1 MLASGTPF
9 FQEFHCVLQD
19 DALGLLIKPMND
31 IPVVRGLKPGA
42 DGMPGAAERAGVTV
56 GSILVAVNGRETLR
70 EGFKATM
77 LAAKTASRPVT
88 LGFRRLHAVT
98 EPVPDQGPRPARRYW
113 QGYLFARFAAA
124 RSWTGRFYVLRED
137 GELRA
142 YPGKD
147 LVDGG
152 HVEDLRVVH
161 APLRASAE
169 DVAAAARTV
178 GDLGDDGRGSLD
190 PRAFAAPVVDG
201 DVGATRDGPSDAT
214 RWAFFRGE
222 TPEAR
227 LDWIAA
233 LTTLAV
239 AFEEKGDDDGSSAD
253 AGATTVAVGLASA
266 KREVARQGY
275 LWVKAVKGD
284 EEDDEETRGVGEL
297 VAAATAAATLEVSQ
311 RLAPWRRRWF
321 VLSEAGELLWYVSP
335 PADDGE
341 VPTGRFASLED
352 ATVALAAVADRA
364 TLEGVDPSE
373 AAHRRRR
380 FEFSVRE
387 ARGERRTVKLT
398 ALSAHEGKQWVA
410 ALEAAAALKVE
421 PLPVVDDG
429 GDDDAAGPTTEEPC
443 DEEPVEKPRPP
454 SRSPSVP
461 AAKEPAREKPREVS
475 DEKDREA
482 RLIALSANPGVVLKL
497 PEAAYGLLVPRGSGG
512 GGVDRGAFTA
522 LAGQRLVPLCDC
534 YVADLVYD
542 ALLASQAAGGARD
555 SPQTVAQNTGLTKV
569 LSLGKT
575 ESPRGDVDE
584 DFLGKNLL
592 GKIGGLKA
600 YTSAKKGLTRA
611 AADAGAVVSELL
623 YEAQAKGLKSSRDA
637 AAKRASANV
646 QTSRRAAEPIQGT
659 SSLLGYDA
667 FRRYCD
673 GARES
678 FGAVP
683 GVERDAW
690 DDLRV
695 KLGLDKYEMLA
706 LREDYATDVLDEGEC
721 FLEAPDPNDA
731 YLSPVAGE
739 PKRLEREGSKGAHRG
754 GVLYLTNRHLL
765 LHRPQDATVRLI
777 PLDFVE
783 AASPAERGEAAF
795 VLKKAEVHTIRLGA
809 KSKDEEEPEDTLSPL
824 GAYPGGGRIFGNDST
839 FHQPLLS
846 LEALRE
852 ADGPPLPEAKRHE
865 ADADGSDVEDAVA
878 LGLEDRPRKARRRP
892 SSNGH
897 PDDEGQRYECA
908 RVSEYAVHLPRLRRD
923 RRKRDREHLWL
934 ESVVELVAAVRFD
947 RAVAARDG
955 AALRDYAPPGFVLAP
970 AYSFDAA
977 LLVRDD
983 ASRFPSQGPLF
994 ETRRR
999 PGGLW
1004 AAANV
1009 LRRAAL
1015 LKACRRLP
1023 KGLAFF
1029 SAARRE
1035 REPSKPLADYLVG
1048 EGVFR
1053 RRDASVD
1060 DGFCARME
1068 DRSWLRGLLV
1078 FAARSD
1084 DLDRRWAKETRSFAP
1099 ARFRDEWHVF
1109 WAHVDPIWDG
1119 FYDTAVS
1126 LRRWDWPAVSGGLCG
1141 GLLLVAYA
1149 DALAWL
1155 PCLLALA
1162 YAAFVVFY
1170 GAAVEAERGKR
1181 RAHKRRVGVDRREA
1195 RGAGK
1200 DDEPGV
1206 IANLA
1211 RRLSLPSTP
1220 AKPGGSLPPEAP
1232 ADDGLSG
1239 DQPSA
1244 DRSPA
1249 KSQLQHLAH
1258 EFGVFGQLR
1267 ELRQGL
1273 GKAQA
1278 KLHEYN
1284 TYLLQCRALHRWA
1297 DPDRTWLFV
1306 AGLLLFALA
1315 AAVLPLNYLFASFV
1329 LYFFSPPLFKTRGVS
1344 RATQDEY
1351 FEHMPVLSRTHGNVH
1366 VAALRKR
1373 ADHRPHASPL
1383 LRALRRRGG
1392 K

>member
-56 GSILVAVNGRETLR
+56 RSILVAVNGRETLR

-77 LAAKTASRPVT
+77 LAAKTASRP
-88 LGFRRLHAVT
+88 
-98 EPVPDQGPRPARRYW
+98 
-113 QGYLFARFAAA
+113 
-124 RSWTGRFYVLRED
+124 
-137 GELRA
+137 
-142 YPGKD
+142 
-147 LVDGG
+147 
-152 HVEDLRVVH
+152 
-161 APLRASAE
+161 
-169 DVAAAARTV
+169 
-178 GDLGDDGRGSLD
+178 
-190 PRAFAAPVVDG
+190 
-201 DVGATRDGPSDAT
+201 
-214 RWAFFRGE
+214 
-222 TPEAR
+222 
-227 LDWIAA
+227 
-233 LTTLAV
+233 
-239 AFEEKGDDDGSSAD
+239 
-253 AGATTVAVGLASA
+253 
-266 KREVARQGY
+266 
-275 LWVKAVKGD
+275 
-284 EEDDEETRGVGEL
+284 
-297 VAAATAAATLEVSQ
+297 
-311 RLAPWRRRWF
+311 
-321 VLSEAGELLWYVSP
+321 
-335 PADDGE
+335 
-341 VPTGRFASLED
+341 
-352 ATVALAAVADRA
+352 A

-398 ALSAHEGKQWVA
+398 ALSAHEGKHGQ
-410 ALEAAAALKVE
+410 ERRGK
-421 PLPVVDDG
+421 
-429 GDDDAAGPTTEEPC
+429 
-443 DEEPVEKPRPP
+443 
-454 SRSPSVP
+454 
-461 AAKEPAREKPREVS
+461 REVS

-512 GGVDRGAFTA
+512 GGVDRGVH
-522 LAGQRLVPLCDC
+522 G
-534 YVADLVYD
+534 
-542 ALLASQAAGGARD
+542 AS
-555 SPQTVAQNTGLTKV
+555 
-569 LSLGKT
+569 
-575 ESPRGDVDE
+575 
-584 DFLGKNLL
+584 
-592 GKIGGLKA
+592 
-600 YTSAKKGLTRA
+600 
-611 AADAGAVVSELL
+611 
-623 YEAQAKGLKSSRDA
+623 
-637 AAKRASANV
+637 RASG
-646 QTSRRAAEPIQGT
+646 SCRSAAEPIQGT

-683 GVERDAW
+683 GVER
-690 DDLRV
+690 
-695 KLGLDKYEMLA
+695 G
-706 LREDYATDVLDEGEC
+706 
-721 FLEAPDPNDA
+721 
-731 YLSPVAGE
+731 
-739 PKRLEREGSKGAHRG
+739 
-754 GVLYLTNRHLL
+754 
-765 LHRPQDATVRLI
+765 DATVRLI

-783 AASPAERGEAAF
+783 SASPAERGEAAF

-809 KSKDEEEPEDTLSPL
+809 
-824 GAYPGGGRIFGNDST
+824 NT

-852 ADGPPLPEAKRHE
+852 ADGPPLPEARRHE
-865 ADADGSDVEDAVA
+865 AGAGGSGVEDAVA
-878 LGLEDRPRKARRRP
+878 GLGGPAAEGAAAAVV
-892 SSNGH
+892 NGH

-908 RVSEYAVHLPRLRRD
+908 RASVRR
-923 RRKRDREHLWL
+923 
-934 ESVVELVAAVRFD
+934 
-947 RAVAARDG
+947 
-955 AALRDYAPPGFVLAP
+955 
-970 AYSFDAA
+970 
-977 LLVRDD
+977 
-983 ASRFPSQGPLF
+983 PLF
-994 ETRRR
+994 EARRR

-1029 SAARRE
+1029 SAARRV

-1048 EGVFR
+1048 E
-1053 RRDASVD
+1053 ASSC
-1060 DGFCARME
+1060 GATRAWTTAAARAW
-1068 DRSWLRGLLV
+1068 RTGPGCGAARLRG
-1078 FAARSD
+1078 ASG
-1084 DLDRRWAKETRSFAP
+1084 DLDRRWAKEVRSFAP

-1126 LRRWDWPAVSGGLCG
+1126 LRRWDWPAASGGLCG

-1170 GAAVEAERGKR
+1170 GAAVEAEQGKR
-1181 RAHKRRVGVDRREA
+1181 RAHKRRASASTGARPGRRQGRRA
-1195 RGAGK
+1195 
-1200 DDEPGV
+1200 GV

-1232 ADDGLSG
+1232 ADDGLLG
-1239 DQPSA
+1239 DQPSV

-1306 AGLLLFALA
+1306 AGLLLFAVT
-1315 AAVLPLNYLFASFV
+1315 AAVLPLNWR
-1329 LYFFSPPLFKTRGVS
+1329 SPCSCSTS
-1344 RATQDEY
+1344 RR
-1351 FEHMPVLSRTHGNVH
+1351 PSSRR
-1366 VAALRKR
+1366 AACE
-1373 ADHRPHASPL
+1373 
-1383 LRALRRRGG
+1383 RRRTGASSTC
-1392 K
+1392 

>member
-9 FQEFHCVLQD
+9 FQEFHRVLQD
-19 DALGLLIKPMND
+19 DALGLLIKPMN
-31 IPVVRGLKPGA
+31 IPV
-42 DGMPGAAERAGVTV
+42 
-56 GSILVAVNGRETLR
+56 
-70 EGFKATM
+70 
-77 LAAKTASRPVT
+77 
-88 LGFRRLHAVT
+88 
-98 EPVPDQGPRPARRYW
+98 
-113 QGYLFARFAAA
+113 GYLFARFAAA
-124 RSWTGRFYVLRED
+124 RSWTGRLRPPRRR
-137 GELRA
+137 GGPTRQG
-142 YPGKD
+142 P
-147 LVDGG
+147 VDGG

-178 GDLGDDGRGSLD
+178 GDGDDAATGPAG
-190 PRAFAAPVVDG
+190 AAAPAADG
-201 DVGATRDGPSDAT
+201 DAGAARDGPSDAT

-233 LTTLAV
+233 LTTLA
-239 AFEEKGDDDGSSAD
+239 AAREKGDDDG
-253 AGATTVAVGLASA
+253 
-266 KREVARQGY
+266 Q
-275 LWVKAVKGD
+275 
-284 EEDDEETRGVGEL
+284 L
-297 VAAATAAATLEVSQ
+297 VAAATPGDAEVSQ

-341 VPTGRFASLED
+341 VPTGRFAARGRRRSRRCR
-352 ATVALAAVADRA
+352 DRA
-364 TLEGVDPSE
+364 TLEGVDLSE

-410 ALEAAAALKVE
+410 KAAASLKVE

-454 SRSPSVP
+454 SRSPSERP
-461 AAKEPAREKPREVS
+461 RRSRARSR
-475 DEKDREA
+475 RRTA
-482 RLIALSANPGVVLKL
+482 RRGSSRCRRTRASCLL
-497 PEAAYGLLVPRGSGG
+497 PEAAYGLLVP
-512 GGVDRGAFTA
+512 GAAAAAAWTA
-522 LAGQRLVPLCDC
+522 ARSRRPGQRLVPLCDC
-534 YVADLVYD
+534 AADLVYD

-623 YEAQAKGLKSSRDA
+623 YEAQAK
-637 AAKRASANV
+637 
-646 QTSRRAAEPIQGT
+646 AE
-659 SSLLGYDA
+659 
-667 FRRYCD
+667 
-673 GARES
+673 
-678 FGAVP
+678 
-683 GVERDAW
+683 
-690 DDLRV
+690 
-695 KLGLDKYEMLA
+695 
-706 LREDYATDVLDEGEC
+706 
-721 FLEAPDPNDA
+721 
-731 YLSPVAGE
+731 
-739 PKRLEREGSKGAHRG
+739 
-754 GVLYLTNRHLL
+754 
-765 LHRPQDATVRLI
+765 DATVRLI

-783 AASPAERGEAAF
+783 SASPAERGEAAF

-852 ADGPPLPEAKRHE
+852 ADGPPLPEARRHE

-908 RVSEYAVHLPRLRRD
+908 RVRVRRVPTALRRD

-934 ESVVELVAAVRFD
+934 ESVVELVAA
-947 RAVAARDG
+947 
-955 AALRDYAPPGFVLAP
+955 PPA
-970 AYSFDAA
+970 
-977 LLVRDD
+977 
-983 ASRFPSQGPLF
+983 
-994 ETRRR
+994 
-999 PGGLW
+999 
-1004 AAANV
+1004 
-1009 LRRAAL
+1009 
-1015 LKACRRLP
+1015 
-1023 KGLAFF
+1023 
-1029 SAARRE
+1029 
-1035 REPSKPLADYLVG
+1035 LADYLVG
-1048 EGVFR
+1048 EGVFL

-1060 DGFCARME
+1060 DGCCARME

-1084 DLDRRWAKETRSFAP
+1084 DLDRRWAKEVRSFAP

-1126 LRRWDWPAVSGGLCG
+1126 LRRWDRPAASGGLCG
-1141 GLLLVAYA
+1141 ACCSPRTLTRWPGSACWPWPTRPSSSSTA
-1149 DALAWL
+1149 RPSRRSGQAPGAQAALA
-1155 PCLLALA
+1155 PT
-1162 YAAFVVFY
+1162 
-1170 GAAVEAERGKR
+1170 GARPGR
-1181 RAHKRRVGVDRREA
+1181 R
-1195 RGAGK
+1195 K
-1200 DDEPGV
+1200 DDEPGA

-1232 ADDGLSG
+1232 ADDGLLG
-1239 DQPSA
+1239 DQPSV
-1244 DRSPA
+1244 DRSPMVA
-1249 KSQLQHLAH
+1249 AATSRTK
-1258 EFGVFGQLR
+1258 FGVFGQLR

-1306 AGLLLFALA
+1306 AGLLLFAVT
-1315 AAVLPLNYLFASFV
+1315 AAVLPLNYLFALFV

-1344 RATQDEY
+1344 RATHEY
-1351 FEHMPVLSRTHGNVH
+1351 FATCPC
-1366 VAALRKR
+1366 
-1373 ADHRPHASPL
+1373 
-1383 LRALRRRGG
+1383 
-1392 K
+1392 

>member
-1 MLASGTPF
+1 SDSLFRNTLIRWQGGSDARCGDTGGILYESLNLLTAVTYRGSHMPEEALWAAAKDRLSALIEAGDVRGALALVRKLLRPRAVQHANAGAKGELPDDLQEHYDSFAVRRKRSRDDEAVKEAFIDSFESLVLLVNADGEGRQQFLRATLWPAESRMIDGKRGCNRALVAGGNNWNCLVVDKDGSLCLANQTKAAKEKHRLAMDPTAHARRDAFKETDASRVEVYEMTGDELALEYHARGATKSTTYANSNLLKRELAERLWALRREMRGEAPAPFPFADKFEAAHARRVAFEETDASRVEVYEMTGDELAREYNARGATKATTHSGTNLTKLELAERLWALRREMRGEAPAPFPFADEVHQFFGGDPTAHASRARREAFEETDASRVEVYEMTGDELVREYHARGATKATKFCNIRLSKRELAECLWALRREMRGEAPAPFPFADKFEAAHARRVGFEETVASRVEVYEMTPDELVREYHARGATKATTYSNCSKLLKLQLAERLWALRREMRGEAPAPFPHTKTTMLASGTPF

-98 EPVPDQGPRPARRYW
+98 EPVPEQGPRPARRYW

-201 DVGATRDGPSDAT
+201 DVGAARDGPSDAT

-421 PLPVVDDG
+421 PLPIVDDG
-429 GDDDAAGPTTEEPC
+429 GDDDAAGPATEEPC

-461 AAKEPAREKPREVS
+461 AAREPAREKPREVS

-646 QTSRRAAEPIQGT
+646 QTSRRAADCAAEPIQGT
-659 SSLLGYDA
+659 CSASVSL
-667 FRRYCD
+667 
-673 GARES
+673 
-678 FGAVP
+678 
-683 GVERDAW
+683 
-690 DDLRV
+690 
-695 KLGLDKYEMLA
+695 KHM
-706 LREDYATDVLDEGEC
+706 
-721 FLEAPDPNDA
+721 
-731 YLSPVAGE
+731 
-739 PKRLEREGSKGAHRG
+739 
-754 GVLYLTNRHLL
+754 
-765 LHRPQDATVRLI
+765 
-777 PLDFVE
+777 
-783 AASPAERGEAAF
+783 
-795 VLKKAEVHTIRLGA
+795 
-809 KSKDEEEPEDTLSPL
+809 
-824 GAYPGGGRIFGNDST
+824 
-839 FHQPLLS
+839 
-846 LEALRE
+846 
-852 ADGPPLPEAKRHE
+852 
-865 ADADGSDVEDAVA
+865 
-878 LGLEDRPRKARRRP
+878 RRR
-892 SSNGH
+892 
-897 PDDEGQRYECA
+897 Q
-908 RVSEYAVHLPRLRRD
+908 
-923 RRKRDREHLWL
+923 
-934 ESVVELVAAVRFD
+934 
-947 RAVAARDG
+947 
-955 AALRDYAPPGFVLAP
+955 
-970 AYSFDAA
+970 
-977 LLVRDD
+977 
-983 ASRFPSQGPLF
+983 
-994 ETRRR
+994 
-999 PGGLW
+999 
-1004 AAANV
+1004 
-1009 LRRAAL
+1009 
-1015 LKACRRLP
+1015 
-1023 KGLAFF
+1023 
-1029 SAARRE
+1029 
-1035 REPSKPLADYLVG
+1035 
-1048 EGVFR
+1048 
-1053 RRDASVD
+1053 
-1060 DGFCARME
+1060 
-1068 DRSWLRGLLV
+1068 
-1078 FAARSD
+1078 
-1084 DLDRRWAKETRSFAP
+1084 
-1099 ARFRDEWHVF
+1099 
-1109 WAHVDPIWDG
+1109 
-1119 FYDTAVS
+1119 
-1126 LRRWDWPAVSGGLCG
+1126 
-1141 GLLLVAYA
+1141 
-1149 DALAWL
+1149 
-1155 PCLLALA
+1155 
-1162 YAAFVVFY
+1162 
-1170 GAAVEAERGKR
+1170 
-1181 RAHKRRVGVDRREA
+1181 
-1195 RGAGK
+1195 
-1200 DDEPGV
+1200 
-1206 IANLA
+1206 
-1211 RRLSLPSTP
+1211 
-1220 AKPGGSLPPEAP
+1220 
-1232 ADDGLSG
+1232 
-1239 DQPSA
+1239 
-1244 DRSPA
+1244 
-1249 KSQLQHLAH
+1249 
-1258 EFGVFGQLR
+1258 
-1267 ELRQGL
+1267 
-1273 GKAQA
+1273 
-1278 KLHEYN
+1278 
-1284 TYLLQCRALHRWA
+1284 
-1297 DPDRTWLFV
+1297 
-1306 AGLLLFALA
+1306 
-1315 AAVLPLNYLFASFV
+1315 
-1329 LYFFSPPLFKTRGVS
+1329 
-1344 RATQDEY
+1344 
-1351 FEHMPVLSRTHGNVH
+1351 
-1366 VAALRKR
+1366 
-1373 ADHRPHASPL
+1373 
-1383 LRALRRRGG
+1383 
-1392 K
+1392 

>member
-77 LAAKTASRPVT
+77 LAAKTASRP
-88 LGFRRLHAVT
+88 
-98 EPVPDQGPRPARRYW
+98 RPWASGASTR
-113 QGYLFARFAAA
+113 
-124 RSWTGRFYVLRED
+124 WTGRFYVLRED

-190 PRAFAAPVVDG
+190 PLLAAPAADG
-201 DVGATRDGPSDAT
+201 DAGAARDGPSDAT

-233 LTTLAV
+233 LTTLA
-239 AFEEKGDDDGSSAD
+239 AASRRR
-253 AGATTVAVGLASA
+253 ATTTGL
-266 KREVARQGY
+266 G
-275 LWVKAVKGD
+275 
-284 EEDDEETRGVGEL
+284 
-297 VAAATAAATLEVSQ
+297 
-311 RLAPWRRRWF
+311 RR
-321 VLSEAGELLWYVSP
+321 AG
-335 PADDGE
+335 
-341 VPTGRFASLED
+341 R
-352 ATVALAAVADRA
+352 
-364 TLEGVDPSE
+364 
-373 AAHRRRR
+373 
-380 FEFSVRE
+380 
-387 ARGERRTVKLT
+387 
-398 ALSAHEGKQWVA
+398 
-410 ALEAAAALKVE
+410 ALKVE

-454 SRSPSVP
+454 SRSPSERP
-461 AAKEPAREKPREVS
+461 TEKPREVS

-731 YLSPVAGE
+731 YVSPVAGE
-739 PKRLEREGSKGAHRG
+739 PKRPEREGSKGAHRG

-783 AASPAERGEAAF
+783 SASPAERGEAAF

-846 LEALRE
+846 LGRRE
-852 ADGPPLPEAKRHE
+852 ADGPPLPEARRHE
-865 ADADGSDVEDAVA
+865 ADADGPT
-878 LGLEDRPRKARRRP
+878 PRT
-892 SSNGH
+892 
-897 PDDEGQRYECA
+897 
-908 RVSEYAVHLPRLRRD
+908 RD

-970 AYSFDAA
+970 AYSADVA

-983 ASRFPSQGPLF
+983 ARRFPSQGPLF
-994 ETRRR
+994 EARRR

-1029 SAARRE
+1029 SARAASRRSPSRTTSSAR
-1035 REPSKPLADYLVG
+1035 
-1048 EGVFR
+1048 
-1053 RRDASVD
+1053 ASSCGATRAWTTVA
-1060 DGFCARME
+1060 ARAW
-1068 DRSWLRGLLV
+1068 RTGPGCGAARL
-1078 FAARSD
+1078 ARSD
-1084 DLDRRWAKETRSFAP
+1084 DLDRRWAKEVRSFAP

-1119 FYDTAVS
+1119 FYDTA
-1126 LRRWDWPAVSGGLCG
+1126 
-1141 GLLLVAYA
+1141 
-1149 DALAWL
+1149 
-1155 PCLLALA
+1155 
-1162 YAAFVVFY
+1162 
-1170 GAAVEAERGKR
+1170 
-1181 RAHKRRVGVDRREA
+1181 
-1195 RGAGK
+1195 
-1200 DDEPGV
+1200 
-1206 IANLA
+1206 
-1211 RRLSLPSTP
+1211 
-1220 AKPGGSLPPEAP
+1220 
-1232 ADDGLSG
+1232 
-1239 DQPSA
+1239 
-1244 DRSPA
+1244 
-1249 KSQLQHLAH
+1249 LQHLAH

-1306 AGLLLFALA
+1306 AGLLLFAVT
-1315 AAVLPLNYLFASFV
+1315 AAVLPLNYLFALFV

>member
-98 EPVPDQGPRPARRYW
+98 EPVPEQGPRPARRYW

-124 RSWTGRFYVLRED
+124 RSWTGRFVLRED

-201 DVGATRDGPSDAT
+201 DVGAARDGPSDAT

-284 EEDDEETRGVGEL
+284 EDDDEETRG
-297 VAAATAAATLEVSQ
+297 
-311 RLAPWRRRWF
+311 
-321 VLSEAGELLWYVSP
+321 AGELLWYVSP

-429 GDDDAAGPTTEEPC
+429 GDDDAA
-443 DEEPVEKPRPP
+443 
-454 SRSPSVP
+454 
-461 AAKEPAREKPREVS
+461 AATEKPREVS

-555 SPQTVAQNTGLTKV
+555 SPQTVAQNTGLTK
-569 LSLGKT
+569 
-575 ESPRGDVDE
+575 
-584 DFLGKNLL
+584 
-592 GKIGGLKA
+592 A
-600 YTSAKKGLTRA
+600 
-611 AADAGAVVSELL
+611 
-623 YEAQAKGLKSSRDA
+623 
-637 AAKRASANV
+637 
-646 QTSRRAAEPIQGT
+646 SRRAAEPIQGT

-690 DDLRV
+690 DDLR
-695 KLGLDKYEMLA
+695 
-706 LREDYATDVLDEGEC
+706 
-721 FLEAPDPNDA
+721 
-731 YLSPVAGE
+731 
-739 PKRLEREGSKGAHRG
+739 
-754 GVLYLTNRHLL
+754 
-765 LHRPQDATVRLI
+765 DATVRLI

-783 AASPAERGEAAF
+783 SASPAERGEAAF

-852 ADGPPLPEAKRHE
+852 ADGPPLPEARRHE

-908 RVSEYAVHLPRLRRD
+908 RVRVRR
-923 RRKRDREHLWL
+923 
-934 ESVVELVAAVRFD
+934 
-947 RAVAARDG
+947 
-955 AALRDYAPPGFVLAP
+955 
-970 AYSFDAA
+970 
-977 LLVRDD
+977 
-983 ASRFPSQGPLF
+983 PLF
-994 ETRRR
+994 EARRR

-1048 EGVFR
+1048 EGVFL

-1060 DGFCARME
+1060 DGCCARME

-1084 DLDRRWAKETRSFAP
+1084 DLDRRWAKEVRSFAP

-1126 LRRWDWPAVSGGLCG
+1126 LRRWDRPAASGGLCG

-1162 YAAFVVFY
+1162 YAAFV
-1170 GAAVEAERGKR
+1170 
-1181 RAHKRRVGVDRREA
+1181 A
-1195 RGAGK
+1195 RGQGRRQGG
-1200 DDEPGV
+1200 EPGV

-1232 ADDGLSG
+1232 ADDGLLG
-1239 DQPSA
+1239 DQPSV

-1306 AGLLLFALA
+1306 AGLLLFAVT
-1315 AAVLPLNYLFASFV
+1315 AAVLPLN
-1329 LYFFSPPLFKTRGVS
+1329 
-1344 RATQDEY
+1344 
-1351 FEHMPVLSRTHGNVH
+1351 
-1366 VAALRKR
+1366 
-1373 ADHRPHASPL
+1373 
-1383 LRALRRRGG
+1383 
-1392 K
+1392 